1 MSAYFDTTVKVRG
14 AKQLR
19 RTLKKAG
26 VDVKQLKAINL
37 EAAQIAAAAAVAR
50 APVGGPYKKTGRGR
64 PRVPGRLKASV
75 RPHATQ
81 RAGVIRAGFAARV
94 PYAGPIHWG
103 WPARNIRAQ
112 PFAAEAAKATEP
124 QWTKAYERK
133 VRQTINSVKGI

>member
-1 MSAYFDTTVKVRG
+1 MATSTVQVRG

-50 APVGGPYKKTGRGR
+50 APIGGPYQRRGRGR
-64 PRVPGRLKASV
+64 PRAPGRLKASV
-75 RPHATQ
+75 RPFATQ
-81 RAGVIRAGFAARV
+81 RAGVIRAGSAARV

-103 WPARNIRAQ
+103 WPRRGIRAQ
-112 PFAAEAAKATEP
+112 PFAADAAKATEP
-124 QWTKAYERK
+124 VWTKAYERK
-133 VRQTINSVKGI
+133 VKETINSVKGI